1 LFPTYENFRYRYDGK
16 MNPYNRGCAL
26 NIVEIFYSKIPTSK
40 NNFRAKVKGDA
51 SSVFT
56 ASMSMR
62 NAMSPEMPKTSFD
75 IESGKRQ
82 AVAAEDFEEIQ
93 SQIDSVGGLER
104 CGTQPRHANWDHK
117 ANWEI
122 SPDIRMLA
130 ADFAMEQGSTERQKI
145 HGGH

>member
-1 LFPTYENFRYRYDGK
+1 
-16 MNPYNRGCAL
+16 M
-26 NIVEIFYSKIPTSK
+26 EIFFSKIPISK
-40 NNFRAKVKGDA
+40 NHFRAKIKGDA

-56 ASMSMR
+56 TSISMR
-62 NAMSPEMPKTSFD
+62 HAMSPEMPKTSFD

-82 AVAAEDFEEIQ
+82 AVAVEDFEEIQ

-104 CGTQPRHANWDHK
+104 CGTQPRRPNWDHK

-130 ADFAMEQGSTERQKI
+130 ADFAMENGSTERQKI